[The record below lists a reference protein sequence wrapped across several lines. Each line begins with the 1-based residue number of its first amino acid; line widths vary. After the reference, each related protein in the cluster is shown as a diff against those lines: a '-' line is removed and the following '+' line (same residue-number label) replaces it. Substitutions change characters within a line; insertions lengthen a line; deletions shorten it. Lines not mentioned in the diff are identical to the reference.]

1 MIITLSET
9 EPMIR
14 RLAEKL
20 WSASRKE
27 SRVGSTVVLKL
38 KTREFKIPTRSYA
51 PSSPPSSCEELT
63 EIALKLRERV
73 ELDARGRYRLVGG
86 GLSNREAE
94 ETTGQPAL
102 FE

>member
-1 MIITLSET
+1 
-9 EPMIR
+9 MIR
-14 RLAEKL
+14 HWQKSFGLPRAK
-20 WSASRKE
+20 K
-27 SRVGSTVVLKL
+27 SRVGRTVVLKL
-38 KTREFKIPTRSYA
+38 EDAGVQDPDAKLRTEFSTA
-51 PSSPPSSCEELT
+51 SCEELT
-63 EIALKLRERV
+63 EIAPKLRERV